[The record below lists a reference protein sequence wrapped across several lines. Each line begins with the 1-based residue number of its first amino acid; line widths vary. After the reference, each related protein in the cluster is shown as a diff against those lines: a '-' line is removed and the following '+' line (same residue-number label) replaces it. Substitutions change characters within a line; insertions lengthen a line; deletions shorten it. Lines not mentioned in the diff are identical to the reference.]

1 MDGKVILY
9 SGWYTSELCQEHPN
23 KFFVFGDN
31 TKRIGMGGQ
40 AIIRREPNA
49 LGVATKRYPAMSE
62 LSFFSEDSSADMEFV
77 LDDLA
82 EVWEHLNDG
91 ATVVIPVTPE
101 GKPTLGLERAELRK
115 RAPSIYEAICR
126 HVSEMVDAFGDP
138 EIVDTL

>member
-1 MDGKVILY
+1 MAGKVILY
-9 SGWYTSELCQEHPN
+9 AGWYTCELCDAHRD
-23 KFFVFGDN
+23 KLFVFGDN

-40 AIIRREPNA
+40 AIIRRQPNA
-49 LGVATKRYPAMSE
+49 IGVATKRFPAMSE
-62 LSFFSEDSSADMEFV
+62 VSFFSEDRVEDMEFV

-101 GKPTLGLERAELRK
+101 GKPTLGLERAELPK

-126 HVSEMVDAFGDP
+126 HVGEMVDAFGDP
-138 EIVDTL
+138 EVVDKL